1 MYSVGN
7 WEPDRASPKIAWK
20 PKRNN
25 RYKITVKRI
34 YENIL
39 ENK

>member
-7 WEPDRASPKIAWK
+7 WEPVRATPKNAWK

-25 RYKITVKRI
+25 RYMSTVKNR